1 MKYLVL
7 AVMMS
12 MLACTAVRAD
22 SPNPEPAIRWGVGRA
37 SARAAVG
44 YPSIPAHGCIYE
56 GKVVEGWE
64 GVQADPLFDKLDAQM
79 DRLYAQQHGGK
90 KLGGADE
97 GHTATVNFTIVRKTR
112 QITSIKV
119 DEELSTDPAFSA
131 ETVNMLRKVRLS
143 RTWSPKG
150 PEVIDVCYTIYSGK
164 SDTGSTAGDKQ
175 PAVDTAEGLV
185 SARLVRVKS
194 AGK

>member
-44 YPSIPAHGCIYE
+44 YPSIPAHVCTYE

-64 GVQADPLFDKLDAQM
+64 GVQADPVFDKLDAQM

-90 KLGGADE
+90 KLGAADE
-97 GHTATVNFTIVRKTR
+97 GYAATVNFTIVRKTR
-112 QITSIKV
+112 QITAIKV
-119 DEELSTDPAFSA
+119 DKELSTDPAFSA
-131 ETVNMLRKVRLS
+131 ETVNMLRNVRLPK
-143 RTWSPKG
+143 TWSAKG
-150 PEVIDVCYTIYSGK
+150 PDAIDVFYTIYSGK
-164 SDTGSTAGDKQ
+164 PDSGSAAADKQ
-175 PAVDTAEGLV
+175 SAIDEGEGVV